1 MPTHLSIFSF
11 QFSPSP
17 ARHYHPT
24 LSIWLSVDPMSDKY
38 PSTFSYTY
46 CRNNP
51 VRLIDEDSLETPDN
65 QEYANSLIAKAQ
77 EVQANYEKGSEGY
90 NKLQEGID
98 GLTYMREVEAFTFS
112 FSEAKN
118 IDHIASREISEGNV
132 TCDDNRIFH
141 IHLHYSR
148 CK

>member
-1 MPTHLSIFSF
+1 MKHSEYTPKT
-11 QFSPSP
+11 
-17 ARHYHPT
+17 T
-24 LSIWLSVDPMSDKY
+24 LSIWLSVDPMADKY
-38 PSTFSYTY
+38 PGVSPYTY
-46 CRNNP
+46 CANNP
-51 VRLIDEDSLETPDN
+51 VKLVDEDGRTWESPED

-98 GLTYMREVEAFTFS
+98 GLTYMGEVEAFTFS

-132 TCDDNRIFH
+132 NCDDNRIFH
-141 IHLHYSR
+141 IHLHYSG